1 MSRIEQRNLV
11 IGVCVVAAL
20 LAGGV
25 LLADYSGVM
34 RAQGQPQ
41 EQPKVGC
48 AGQGTAC
55 SMAATN
61 TDAAE
66 NVYASVDTASLGECR
81 LAAHAAG
88 ACEKPEGCCEEKPAG
103 CCEKPVGCC
112 EKPAGCCEETQP
124 GTSSQASPN

>member
-1 MSRIEQRNLV
+1 MSRIKQRNLV
-11 IGVCVVAAL
+11 VGAAVVAAL

-25 LLADYSGVM
+25 LLANYSGM
-34 RAQGQPQ
+34 LRAQAQPQ

-48 AGQGTAC
+48 AAQGTAC

-61 TDAAE
+61 PDAAE
-66 NVYASVDTASLGECR
+66 NVYASVDTASAGEGCV
-81 LAAHAAG
+81 AGHAAG
-88 ACEKPEGCCEEKPAG
+88 ACEKPEGCCEERPAG